1 MNVVIYARFSSH
13 NQTEQSIEGQLK
25 VCHEFADRNGLN
37 VIGIYKDE
45 AKSGTRDDRYDFQRM
60 IKDSEKKQFQGVLV
74 YQLDRFARNKYDSA
88 IYKRKLK
95 LNGVRVL
102 SARENISTD
111 ASGVLMESVLEG
123 MAEYFSLELG
133 QKVQRGMEINA
144 EKFYYNGGTVPLGL
158 KLKSI
163 PVPIGVNGKNVYKKK
178 FEIDEEKAP
187 IIKTIFEMYINDYK
201 MADIIR
207 YLNERN
213 IKTSFNKDFNKNSI
227 RTILTNKKYIGI
239 YSYKGKETRDAIP
252 RIIDD
257 VTFQKAQEK
266 LQKNKEAPSRSKAKT
281 KYLLTTKLFCGTCK
295 ESMIG
300 VSGTSHTGK
309 LHCYY
314 SCKGSWQHKCNR
326 KNVSK
331 DYIEDLVIEQAI
343 NYLTKENIDTIA
355 KNVVKLAEK
364 EKNHS
369 RLHQLEKSLKEIEKQ
384 KANVFDSLKICYD
397 NNVRKSI
404 FEEIAKMDKQKADIE
419 NQIILEKN
427 SYFQFTVPQI
437 KAFLKKLKK
446 GNFNDFRYRQM
457 IINVLVY
464 RIYLYDNNL
473 TIIFNTQDRTFT
485 NKIPSIENIEGV
497 FFQKNDSIDIMNE
510 NIDSSYLGKN
520 VLPLK
525 IKYITMK
532 KKKCYKFYFREQVR
546 C

>member
-13 NQTEQSIEGQLK
+13 NQTEQSIEGQIK
-25 VCHEFADRNGLN
+25 VCKEYADRNNLSI
-37 VIGIYKDE
+37 IGIYKDE
-45 AKSGTRDDRYDFQRM
+45 AKSGTRDDRSDFQRM
-60 IKDSEKKQFQGVLV
+60 IKDSEKKHFQGVLV

-102 SARENISTD
+102 SAKENISTD
-111 ASGVLMESVLEG
+111 ASGILMESVLEG
-123 MAEYFSLELG
+123 MAEYFSVELG

-369 RLHQLEKSLKEIEKQ
+369 RLHQLEKSLREIEKQ

-520 VLPLK
+520 VLPK
-525 IKYITMK
+525 VTH
-532 KKKCYKFYFREQVR
+532 KCAAMNNEEF
-546 C
+546 

>member
-1 MNVVIYARFSSH
+1 
-13 NQTEQSIEGQLK
+13 
-25 VCHEFADRNGLN
+25 
-37 VIGIYKDE
+37 
-45 AKSGTRDDRYDFQRM
+45 
-60 IKDSEKKQFQGVLV
+60 
-74 YQLDRFARNKYDSA
+74 
-88 IYKRKLK
+88 
-95 LNGVRVL
+95 
-102 SARENISTD
+102 
-111 ASGVLMESVLEG
+111 
-123 MAEYFSLELG
+123 MAEYFSVELG

-163 PVPIGVNGKNVYKKK
+163 PVPIGVNGKNIYKKK
-178 FEIDEEKAP
+178 FEIDDEKAP

-213 IKTSFNKDFNKNSI
+213 IKTSFNKEFNKNSI

-239 YSYKGKETRDAIP
+239 YSYKGKETKDAIP

-266 LQKNKEAPSRSKAKT
+266 LQKNKEAPSRSKAKA

-295 ESMIG
+295 EMMVG

-314 SCKGSWQHKCNR
+314 SCKGSWQNKCNR
-326 KNVSK
+326 KNIPK
-331 DYIEDLVIEQAI
+331 DYIEDLVIEQVI
-343 NYLTKENIDTIA
+343 NYLTTENINIIA

-384 KANVFDSLKICYD
+384 KTNVFDSLKICYD

-437 KAFLKKLKK
+437 RAFLKKCYSSQSQNKK
-446 GNFNDFRYRQM
+446 
-457 IINVLVY
+457 
-464 RIYLYDNNL
+464 
-473 TIIFNTQDRTFT
+473 
-485 NKIPSIENIEGV
+485 
-497 FFQKNDSIDIMNE
+497 
-510 NIDSSYLGKN
+510 
-520 VLPLK
+520 
-525 IKYITMK
+525 
-532 KKKCYKFYFREQVR
+532 YFK
-546 C
+546 